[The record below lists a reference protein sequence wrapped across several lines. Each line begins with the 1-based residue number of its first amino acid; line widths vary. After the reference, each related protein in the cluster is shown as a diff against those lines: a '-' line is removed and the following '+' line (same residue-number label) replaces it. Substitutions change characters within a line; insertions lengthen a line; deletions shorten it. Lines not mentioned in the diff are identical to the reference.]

1 MSGEPDI
8 AVPARA
14 LGDPARG
21 RIVIALL
28 GGRSIPAGD
37 LARAAG
43 VSASTASEHLRVL
56 LAAGIVEVDHR
67 GRHRF
72 FRLAS
77 SEVANAVEA
86 LQAIAPH
93 TEIRSLRQ
101 HHVSEELRAARTC
114 YDHLAGDLG
123 LRMADLLV
131 TSGVVS
137 ELTVGESSSPP
148 EPFPQTPL
156 VRALRIRPPHGRRP
170 WARGCLDWT
179 GRRAHVAGQVGAQIF
194 SAMDAQ
200 GWVTRRAGSR
210 AVRLT
215 DLGAARLAELE
226 SIDRRSRSDDQSTV
240 LLSKR
245 S

>member
-1 MSGEPDI
+1 MNGEPDI

-56 LAAGIVEVDHR
+56 LAAGIVAADHR
-67 GRHRF
+67 GRNRF

-77 SEVANAVEA
+77 SDVSLAIEA
-86 LQAIAPH
+86 LQAIAPPS
-93 TEIRSLRQ
+93 EMRSLRQ
-101 HHVSEELRAARTC
+101 HHVSLELRSGRSC

-123 LRMADLLV
+123 LRVTDLLLRSA
-131 TSGVVS
+131 TLT
-137 ELTVGESSSPP
+137 ELQIGENSTPP
-148 EPFPQTPL
+148 EPFPDGP
-156 VRALRIRPPHGRRP
+156 VAVAFDIRPPQGRRP

-179 GRRAHVAGQVGAQIF
+179 GRRAHAAGQLGAQVLR
-194 SAMDAQ
+194 AMDAQ
-200 GWVTRRAGSR
+200 GWVARRPDSR

-215 DLGAARLAELE
+215 ELGAARLAELE
-226 SIDRRSRSDDQSTV
+226 TAVGSHR
-240 LLSKR
+240 L
-245 S
+245 

>member
-21 RIVIALL
+21 RIVSALL

-67 GRHRF
+67 GRNRF
-72 FRLAS
+72 FRLANRD
-77 SEVANAVEA
+77 VAIAIEA
-86 LQAIAPH
+86 LQAIAPR

-101 HHVSEELRAARTC
+101 HHVSQDLRSARSC

-123 LRMADLLV
+123 LRVTDLLTGSGIV
-131 TSGVVS
+131 TAL
-137 ELTVGESSSPP
+137 EIGESSPPP
-148 EPFPQTPL
+148 EPFPQGPL
-156 VRALRIRPPHGRRP
+156 VEALRIQPTQGRRP

-179 GRRAHVAGQVGAQIF
+179 GRRAHVAGQVGAQILG
-194 SAMDAQ
+194 AMDAQ
-200 GWVTRRAGSR
+200 GWVARRADSR
-210 AVRLT
+210 AIRLT
-215 DLGAARLAELE
+215 DLGAVRLAELE
-226 SIDRRSRSDDQSTV
+226 SSAMAPSR
-240 LLSKR
+240 
-245 S
+245 

>member
-21 RIVIALL
+21 RIVTALL

-56 LAAGIVEVDHR
+56 LAAGLVAVDHR

-77 SEVANAVEA
+77 SEVAGAIEA
-86 LQAIAPH
+86 LQEIAPR

-101 HHVSEELRAARTC
+101 HHVSEELRSARTC

-131 TSGVVS
+131 SSGVVS
-137 ELTVGESSSPP
+137 ELKIGESSSAP
-148 EPFPQTPL
+148 EPFPAGQL
-156 VRALRIRPPHGRRP
+156 VHALRIRPTQGRRP

-200 GWVTRRAGSR
+200 GWVARRADSR

-215 DLGAARLAELE
+215 GRGAALLSELE
-226 SIDRRSRSDDQSTV
+226 QVTNELV
-240 LLSKR
+240 
-245 S
+245 